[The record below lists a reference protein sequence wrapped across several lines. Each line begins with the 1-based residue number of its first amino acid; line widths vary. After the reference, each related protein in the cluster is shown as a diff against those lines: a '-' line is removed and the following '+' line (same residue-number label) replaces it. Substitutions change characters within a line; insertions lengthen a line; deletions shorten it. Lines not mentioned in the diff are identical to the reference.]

1 MVLSRSAGVLTKRRT
16 SLIPCMAMIKTA
28 IQGIFFTLIP
38 QDPSC
43 DSSYMN
49 KKLTITFVET
59 SPTEVDISIES
70 TDPADNINDIVAL
83 LDSTLRSLASGIE
96 EEAE

>member
-1 MVLSRSAGVLTKRRT
+1 
-16 SLIPCMAMIKTA
+16 
-28 IQGIFFTLIP
+28 
-38 QDPSC
+38 
-43 DSSYMN
+43 MN